1 MLVVHFWR
9 SLYSLYKQG
18 TLGYVLEAGYLLKYV
33 LYVSY
38 RQRSLW

>member
-18 TLGYVLEAGYLLKYV
+18 TLGYVLEADYLLKYV
-33 LYVSY
+33 FYVSY